1 MEWQQVGHFTLTKD
15 WQYTSQVRGRDFKV
29 TYLTSSLLGAN
40 SAGMIALVDMPANST
55 LESTE
60 IFKAQRINSYSI
72 SEIVRFPEPPREW
85 PYRLGIKQLIFAKN
99 TIPSCEVKIYM
110 PAYSSAP
117 VFNGST
123 SSVTVATIATDNTK
137 SVVLSAAAVGKI
149 GSTIT
154 NRSKV
159 AKLYI
164 SVGSAASLTNY
175 DKILGLSETY
185 ESPFNWSGDIFGIWD
200 KADVSLTGNAL
211 VKDFS

>member
-1 MEWQQVGHFTLTKD
+1 MEWQEVALFTLTKD
-15 WQYTSQVRGRDFKV
+15 WQFTNQVRGRDFKV
-29 TYLTSSLLGAN
+29 TYLTSPLLGAN
-40 SAGMIALVDMPANST
+40 SAGMVALVNMPASSAI
-55 LESTE
+55 ESTE

-72 SEIVRFPEPPREW
+72 SEIIRFPEPPRGW
-85 PYRLGIKQLIFAKN
+85 TYRLGIKQLIFAKN
-99 TIPSCEVKIYM
+99 TPNCEVKIYM

-123 SSVTVATIATDNTK
+123 NSVTSATIAVDNTK
-137 SVVLSAAAVGKI
+137 SVTLSAAAVGKI
-149 GSTIT
+149 GTTIT

-159 AKLYI
+159 AKLYV

-175 DKILGLSETY
+175 DKVLGVLETY

-200 KADVSLTGNAL
+200 KADTSSTGNAV

>member
-1 MEWQQVGHFTLTKD
+1 MEWQEIGHLTLTKE
-15 WQYTSQVRGRDFKV
+15 WQYTEQARGRDFKV
-29 TYLTSSLLGAN
+29 TYLNSPLLGAN
-40 SAGMIALVDMPANST
+40 SAGMIALVNMPTNSA

-72 SEIVRFPEPPREW
+72 SEIIRFPEPPREW

-99 TIPSCEVKIYM
+99 TINCEVKIYM

-123 SSVTVATIATDNTK
+123 NSVTATTIAVDNTK
-137 SVVLSAAAVGKI
+137 SVILSAAAVGKI

-154 NRSKV
+154 NRSKT
-159 AKLYI
+159 AKLYV

-175 DKILGLSETY
+175 DKVLGLLETY

-200 KADVSLTGNAL
+200 KADTSSTGNAL
-211 VKDFS
+211 IKDFS